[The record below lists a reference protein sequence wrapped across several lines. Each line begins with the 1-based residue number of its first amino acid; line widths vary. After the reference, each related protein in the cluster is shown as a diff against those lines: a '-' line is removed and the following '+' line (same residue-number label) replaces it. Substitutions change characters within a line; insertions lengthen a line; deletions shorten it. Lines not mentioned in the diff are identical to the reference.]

1 MSFNENGIL
10 QNGKNQNWKIQNQET
25 IQLQKQH
32 NTIQSHQAV
41 VSSDGGPLHQRFP
54 LETKAGISRQPGAGA
69 GAGGKDVTTN
79 VKCQSGVTT
88 LVRTDF
94 SGLFTTGKKI
104 HVCLFIIVLS

>member
-94 SGLFTTGKKI
+94 SGLFTT
-104 HVCLFIIVLS
+104 IICRF